1 MYKRSLNSE
10 NYCYGIWLVREY
22 VYDIINVYDN
32 KCQACWKY
40 LGFSLMKR
48 KAVGISEMLNDL
60 AKYTE
65 DGPR

>member
-10 NYCYGIWLVREY
+10 KYCYGIWLVRE
-22 VYDIINVYDN
+22 VIINVRPGW
-32 KCQACWKY
+32 KC

-60 AKYTE
+60 TEYTE